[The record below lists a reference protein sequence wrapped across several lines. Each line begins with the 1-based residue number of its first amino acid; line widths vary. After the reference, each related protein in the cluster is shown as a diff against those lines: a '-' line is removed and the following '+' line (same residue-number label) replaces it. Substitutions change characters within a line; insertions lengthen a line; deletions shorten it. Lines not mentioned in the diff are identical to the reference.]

1 MTTHWS
7 PIVVGS
13 DVVERDQVGV
23 LQIEALGNAAE
34 LDVEIAA
41 DELKCDFF
49 AGVAGGEVDFA
60 ESAAPDAALDRVAI
74 ERPGAS
80 RMSEFHR
87 CGTRP
92 LGVVNFRRFRVHGR
106 KVLSF

>member
-1 MTTHWS
+1 LVAHR
-7 PIVVGS
+7 IGS
-13 DVVERDQVGV
+13 DIVERDQVAV

-34 LDVEIAA
+34 LDIQIAA
-41 DELKCDFF
+41 DELKGDFF
-49 AGVAGGEVDFA
+49 AGVAGGEVNFA
-60 ESAAPDAALDRVAI
+60 ESAPPYPALDRVAI

-92 LGVVNFRRFRVHGR
+92 LGVVNFRRLRVHGR